1 MTYFFPSYFTGMV
14 SAMDEA
20 VGNITEAFKQKGFWD
35 NTLMV
40 FSTGTLSLILLSKY
54 KMQSV
59 PFISNIVSSNPT
71 QARCY
76 PKLLTI
82 DTIFV
87 YM

>member
-14 SAMDEA
+14 SAMDQA

-40 FSTGTLSLILLSKY
+40 FSTGTLSLI
-54 KMQSV
+54 
-59 PFISNIVSSNPT
+59 SNIVSSNPT

>member
-1 MTYFFPSYFTGMV
+1 
-14 SAMDEA
+14 
-20 VGNITEAFKQKGFWD
+20 
-35 NTLMV
+35 MV

>member
-1 MTYFFPSYFTGMV
+1 MV

-54 KMQSV
+54 KMQSE
-59 PFISNIVSSNPT
+59 
-71 QARCY
+71 
-76 PKLLTI
+76 K
-82 DTIFV
+82 
-87 YM
+87 

>member
-1 MTYFFPSYFTGMV
+1 VTYFFPSYFTGMV
-14 SAMDEA
+14 SAMDQA

-40 FSTGTLSLILLSKY
+40 FSTGTLSLI
-54 KMQSV
+54 
-59 PFISNIVSSNPT
+59 SNIVSSNPT

>member
-1 MTYFFPSYFTGMV
+1 MV
-14 SAMDEA
+14 SAMDQA

-40 FSTGTLSLILLSKY
+40 FSTGTLSLI
-54 KMQSV
+54 
-59 PFISNIVSSNPT
+59 SNIVSSNPT

>member
-40 FSTGTLSLILLSKY
+40 FSTGTLSLI
-54 KMQSV
+54 
-59 PFISNIVSSNPT
+59 SNIVSSNPT

>member
-40 FSTGTLSLILLSKY
+40 FSTGMYSMVLNISYSQTCIKRSPLGQRKSDLLR
-54 KMQSV
+54 Q
-59 PFISNIVSSNPT
+59 
-71 QARCY
+71 
-76 PKLLTI
+76 
-82 DTIFV
+82 
-87 YM
+87 